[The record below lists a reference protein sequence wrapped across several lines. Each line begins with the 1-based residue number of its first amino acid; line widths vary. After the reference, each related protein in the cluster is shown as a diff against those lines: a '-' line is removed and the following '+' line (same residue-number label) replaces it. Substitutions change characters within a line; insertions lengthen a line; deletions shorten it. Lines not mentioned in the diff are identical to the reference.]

1 MVFTL
6 LVYIIILSALFGG
19 LCCICGEQKKGN
31 QILVNCVTAVVLYV
45 IIVQLAHSGL
55 PAGSAFAH
63 GLPFVNHIQQAGGIK
78 ILLSDSPGI
87 FASDFVE
94 FVTLV
99 LLIQWIA
106 SLVSFSDA
114 GLAGKITAGVVIVFL
129 GIIMY
134 GFVMMSVKEN
144 IVLRWCVYC
153 VECLITG
160 GSILYT
166 PAMIISYLSGLK
178 KDNYVISYFLSV
190 FPKTNIGKAVSS
202 ALTSAV
208 VFIVFGLTLE
218 NQYGSICNVLAGGI
232 EILKCYGSIIVMLM
246 GIYFLTVPKWNIKK
260 QP

>member
-6 LVYIIILSALFGG
+6 FMYIVILSVLFGG

-31 QILVNCVTAVVLYV
+31 QILVNCVTAAVLYV
-45 IIVQLAHSGL
+45 IIVQLAYSGL
-55 PAGSAFAH
+55 PAGSSFSY
-63 GLPFVNHIQQAGGIK
+63 GLPFINHIQQMGGIK
-78 ILLSDSPGI
+78 VLLSDSPEI

-99 LLIQWIA
+99 LLIQWIVG
-106 SLVSFSDA
+106 LVPFSDA
-114 GLAGKITAGVVIVFL
+114 GFVGKITVGIVIVFL
-129 GIIMY
+129 GIVVY
-134 GFVMMSVKEN
+134 GFTMMSVKEN
-144 IVLRWCVYC
+144 IVLKWCVYC

-190 FPKTNIGKAVSS
+190 LPKTNIGKAMSS

-208 VFIVFGLTLE
+208 VFIVFALTLE
-218 NQYGSICNVLAGGI
+218 NQYGSICNVLADGI
-232 EILKCYGSIIVMLM
+232 EILKCYGSVIIMLM
-246 GIYFLTVPKWNIKK
+246 GIYFLLAALRFGKC
-260 QP
+260 